1 LLVLLVVLQMN
12 FGVGA
17 LPFSVGALI
26 RLRSLAHSIE
36 RVKELSA
43 RKKESRKVK
52 NIPCKEYL
60 HSSPPARVSASMR
73 RCFTRPRKTP
83 CEEIVSHRPGG
94 VKNFFAKY
102 GNGQNVPGLDEERLL

>member
-60 HSSPPARVSASMR
+60 HSSPPARVSA
-73 RCFTRPRKTP
+73 
-83 CEEIVSHRPGG
+83 EE
-94 VKNFFAKY
+94 
-102 GNGQNVPGLDEERLL
+102 LL